1 MGNEEKE
8 TIVILDKQEEELVWL
23 SQLFEEE
30 NYEVNIAT
38 NLEQV
43 LFCLEE
49 EKTDLLVINF
59 YGEVHKKKE
68 VFLKLRG
75 QERYF
80 GLPILGLFRDEPLAT
95 MDLYLELGLDHIC
108 TYPFSKKDIL
118 IHAEQLIDAMH
129 KRELIDSLNQKILA
143 LEKENAIL
151 NKKLENK

>member
-1 MGNEEKE
+1 MGNGKKE
-8 TIVILDKQEEELVWL
+8 TIVILDNQEEELVWL

-30 NYEVNIAT
+30 SYEVNIAT
-38 NLEQV
+38 NLEQL
-43 LFCLEE
+43 LFCLKE
-49 EKTDLLVINF
+49 EKTDLVVINF

-80 GLPILGLFRDEPLAT
+80 GLPILGLFRNEPLET

-118 IHAEQLIDAMH
+118 IHAEQLIDAMK
-129 KRELIDSLNQKILA
+129 KRELIDSLNLEILI
-143 LEKENAIL
+143 LKKENTIL
-151 NKKLENK
+151 KKKLDKK